1 MLDFFCG
8 FVRLDTMAI
17 KNLHLEHLEDEI
29 INNGIDG
36 GRASINFLRELRD
49 MLKGHAKKR
58 VNMTVKW
65 DGAPAIW
72 AGKHPEDGRFFIAKK
87 SLFNKTPLFYTS
99 EQEIKDA
106 SELSGDLETKFLE
119 SFKYLSKLSWGDKIL
134 QGDLMFTDTD
144 KQTETIGNLEYVTFQ
159 PNTIKYAAVTGSPL
173 AGAIMTAK
181 LGIVFHTTYTGTSIE
196 DLSASFGADISSL
209 GANKDVW
216 MDDASYK
223 DVQGNAS
230 MLAKEAVSLS
240 THLSN
245 VGKEFRNIKK
255 NDLRNFQKINKMFA
269 DKGAV
274 GASYKTYANAQIRAG
289 KFNPTYEGFL
299 KHVDKYFETK
309 VIAKVKMEKTKQIKR
324 EIKEQSISELRR
336 LKRLIVALTNFQKEL
351 IGAKKIIIDSLNRVK
366 AIGTFVKTS
375 TGYKVVNP
383 EGYVAIDQEGKAVK
397 LVDRMEF
404 SLNNFTVAKNWDK

>member
-1 MLDFFCG
+1 
-8 FVRLDTMAI
+8 MAV

-49 MLKGHAKKR
+49 MLKGHSSKR

-72 AGKHPEDGRFFIAKK
+72 AGKHPQDGRFFIAKK

-106 SELSGDLETKFLE
+106 SELSGDLESKFLE

-134 QGDLMFTDTD
+134 QGDLMFTDSD
-144 KQTETIGNLEYVTFQ
+144 KKTETIGNLDYVTFQ

-173 AGAIMTAK
+173 AGAIMKAK
-181 LGIVFHTTYTGTSIE
+181 LGIVFHTTYTGSSIE
-196 DLSASFGADISSL
+196 DLSASFGADTSSL
-209 GANKDVW
+209 GANSDIW
-216 MDDASYK
+216 IDDASYK
-223 DVQGNAS
+223 DVKGNAS
-230 MLAKEAVSLS
+230 MLAKEAVALS
-240 THLSN
+240 KHLTS
-245 VGKEFRNIKK
+245 VGKEFRNIKRK
-255 NDLRNFQKINKMFA
+255 DLEKFRKVNKMFA

-274 GASYKTYANAQIRAG
+274 GSSYKTYANAQIRAG

-299 KHVDKYFETK
+299 AHVDKFWDDK
-309 VIAKVKMEKTKQIKR
+309 MIAKVKQEKTKQMKR
-324 EIKEQSISELRR
+324 EIKEQSLAELRS
-336 LKRLIVALTNFQKEL
+336 LKTLIKALTNFQKEL
-351 IGAKKIIIDSLNRVK
+351 IGAKKIIVDSLNRVK
-366 AIGTFVKTS
+366 SIGTFVKTD

>member
-1 MLDFFCG
+1 
-8 FVRLDTMAI
+8 MAI

-49 MLKGHAKKR
+49 MLKGHSNKR

-106 SELSGDLETKFLE
+106 TELSGDLETKFLE
-119 SFKYLSKLSWGDKIL
+119 AFKYLSKLSWGDTIL
-134 QGDLMFTDTD
+134 QGDLMFTDSD
-144 KQTETIGNLEYVTFQ
+144 KKTETIGNLDYVTFQ

-181 LGIVFHTTYTGTSIE
+181 LGIVFHTSYTGSSIE
-196 DLSASFGADISSL
+196 ELSAKFGANISSL
-209 GANKDVW
+209 GANKDIW

-223 DVQGNAS
+223 DVKGNAS
-230 MLAKEAVSLS
+230 MLAKEAVAL
-240 THLSN
+240 TKHLSS
-245 VGKEFRNIKK
+245 VGKEFRNIKRK
-255 NDLRNFQKINKMFA
+255 DLENFRKINKMFA

-274 GASYKTYANAQIRAG
+274 GASYKTYANAQIRSG

-299 KHVDKYFETK
+299 SHVDKYWEDK
-309 VIAKVKMEKTKQIKR
+309 MIAKVKREETKKIKR
-324 EIKEQSISELRR
+324 EIKEQSLVQLRK
-336 LKRLIVALTNFQKEL
+336 LKTLIKALTSFQREL

-366 AIGTFVKTS
+366 SIGTFVKTD